1 MNNLK
6 MFCISLDPKHY
17 EYISGLGYIPVG
29 VGESSFDDYWFTD
42 RTKNNISKKN
52 KYYGEY
58 TFHYWIWKNYM
69 DKLDNNDDWIGFCQ
83 YRKFWS
89 LNYSN
94 NDNVNFQNLN
104 SKVLK
109 KIPKDFNQYDAILGT
124 PFFVNEFK
132 IMKFI
137 KRGTKIFAKNPF
149 LFFNKKRRN
158 LNFHFDLMHG
168 ENKLSQAIDLLDEEN
183 KNDFKNYVNSEV
195 SFSPQNMFI
204 CKSKK
209 ILKKYYDDVFPWLE
223 RCEQLFGFKNLQ
235 GYNKVRIYT
244 FLAERFMSYWFK
256 KNTKFTT
263 MPIIFYDIRND
274 IK

>member
-1 MNNLK
+1 
-6 MFCISLDPKHY
+6 
-17 EYISGLGYIPVG
+17 
-29 VGESSFDDYWFTD
+29 
-42 RTKNNISKKN
+42 
-52 KYYGEY
+52 
-58 TFHYWIWKNYM
+58 
-69 DKLDNNDDWIGFCQ
+69 
-83 YRKFWS
+83 
-89 LNYSN
+89 
-94 NDNVNFQNLN
+94 VNFQNLN